1 MRRIKKVIALLTAVA
16 VFCSTFFGLGNIN
29 AYAGSSNST
38 YENLAAIHRYNPSW
52 SYTEYVNKISE
63 ISTLTSKEIIVQGRY
78 INPYIYEKYGNLVVY
93 GEPSGDFYETSS
105 GKMQHLSSRK
115 VGEYQFLGVDSLG
128 TNVTNDLYF
137 NPSASGGG
145 FASVAD
151 YKTTNWQAV
160 TGAEKTWLEINATQ
174 RSYLMN
180 SGFYDDDYTGSPANY
195 PATSLLGFLNNE
207 NTVKSKVY
215 VQSAPTLSVGGSVRL
230 EFIKPNK
237 NKSWNTLT
245 YEPMYPDFGR
255 LLSGSMRT
263 DKETYVIKSDATTVS
278 VGAWV
283 TGKVENCPANLL
295 KPMEFEYYESKDTKS
310 IITNANIESRE
321 FAKEFNRSSLSVGRN
336 VVELQGWFTVRSI
349 FPNDPWVTFGV
360 TKTVEIIVEEASSP
374 YAKMD
379 LVAEPDAV
387 VYSGQDMTSAMKM
400 NYSLDG
406 LSDTNKISDVKVYLY
421 PLYEGTTLYSFN
433 GTKALKGNTNQTVTL
448 KKELMT
454 GKETFDATYEALVTY
469 TLTDGTQYTAKDNG
483 TVRIALTPPTSP
495 PPSVDN
501 EPPVVS
507 IYAPS
512 AVYAGDEFTA
522 YSSAYDPDDDPL
534 TRKMFAPNGNIVQD
548 WHGESLT
555 LWYDTS
561 LIDTTQAVIAVAED
575 WDGGAEAHAF
585 VYVMAP
591 EPTAKIGIS
600 GTLKQNRTVII
611 EDKSFSPTN
620 FPVASKNLTIEPITP
635 GITAGDIKYHG
646 TLNDSSAK
654 NVLFKKPGEYRLT
667 LTVTNTAGYS
677 HTTITKITIE
687 EDKAPV
693 IRSENASVIY
703 RDPNNG
709 NKATYDIYSAIYS
722 PDNDNISS
730 TEVFVRKDADNNGSF
745 DNDAWTLIYSTTNM
759 EYYRTFL
766 NSIGKYQVKIVAQE
780 SFGQPTMSEF
790 LFSADYLKTEHIQT
804 VEVKNLAPSFSYSQ
818 KTIKKLDLVIDVDE
832 LNTSHSKATIESRV
846 NALVKPILQS
856 GGVNATVTVKDF
868 KYEWGKYTVDESSH
882 DGYTGYNRND
892 TNAKYWWQWIWRPSY
907 NSDNDTLWLLKKIGT
922 NSFSWSKEF
931 GYSKLD
937 LSGLGT
943 FQEYNKKTNPLLLRP
958 GTPDWAYMWL
968 ANTDPNALQ
977 MYNSIGFSPARGYY
991 GIDPLPKGSVS
1002 DRTGK
1007 WILMNPAYVRI
1018 DVDTRYSDYP
1028 DNVLSYSPGN
1038 YDDFLGKIYYSAQ
1051 PGFRELDYSYM
1062 VAQFENNNGATWYN
1076 TFSFGNVLI
1085 ATGEAIPLRKGN
1097 LIETFLGAENTKISG
1112 QENEFGVWY
1121 ERSPFLR
1128 SMEININNAM
1138 DLESNTQKVYAL
1150 VRDTA
1155 FEDTSKLQL
1164 ASTLFAND
1172 ITFYGLGKT
1181 ENSTSMNN
1189 VVSINDYK
1197 GAYLDTSNLDNALI
1211 ALANDIVSKA
1221 EGNAYSPTY
1230 LTIGEEIETT
1240 TVYED
1245 YEGDPQNATSLL
1257 IQHDPSV
1264 FDNSLGLDTRAGAS
1278 LSAFPTSFDKVG
1290 KYTFIAKA
1298 QDRPTTD
1305 SRFAEYNLWSKP
1317 SEKIIYVHR
1326 KPIPVPVVTLTNH
1339 GSYYGVSQF
1348 SQSYD
1353 LDHTSRS
1360 DKGIVMTQWWYKEA
1374 SSSSWISGMLPSTL
1388 PTGKDYLVKLE
1399 VTDMEYTSAT
1409 KVISVSTTPQNN
1421 PPIAQFNLN
1430 QNPIR
1435 QEYTMGY
1442 GSDIV
1447 DKSFD
1452 PDGDPIVQ
1460 WKWTVTKNGTK
1471 VNSGD
1476 SIKLY
1481 YGDTGTGDY
1490 VITLEVKDSNGAWS
1504 LPYSQT
1510 LSVVWDNLAPTLT
1523 ITPPNRDWA
1532 NTDMQVTIQA
1542 WDTGASGLSRILY
1555 AWSQSEQ
1562 ASDVQYTTVYTG
1574 GGSIYPIQN
1583 QEGIWYVF
1591 AQAVDN
1597 AGNSSPV
1604 VKAGPYKI
1612 DKTPPE
1618 ELKGSYLSGAR
1629 YIQGNRYYA
1638 KRGDTVT
1645 FEVDTN
1651 DRLSGVVQS
1660 GLVAWEYGMDPYSLS
1675 NRWGAWGSYNNQTSL
1690 NFGQPLNQT
1699 VTDNRMVT
1707 SYPITIQTSEDK
1719 IFPLSVITW
1728 DWASN
1733 QRGWEKTGME
1743 LVADNTPPAISAT
1756 PDKRDLENTE
1766 AIATVTVADTLSG
1779 VKHTRY
1785 VLTESSARP
1794 LSQPWT
1800 TEYNPQFNVSMNT
1813 SGYWYLHVEATDNVD
1828 NVSYTVFGPYGVDT
1842 EGPEI
1847 TIDPMECN
1855 WRNTSITPVITAS
1868 EKMTETVEL
1877 RYLVSDRT
1885 ERPLG
1890 GWDEVIT
1897 QSTASVL
1904 LDKEGIWYIHTE
1916 AKDTAGNIAYVMGGP
1931 YRIDLTQPELLTG
1944 SYVSGARHSIGST
1957 YYAKRGDTVTF
1968 SVDAND
1974 VLSGAFKLSL
1984 RAVEASRNPQGTY
1997 TRTTGYTDQN
2007 TQTSLDFKPATLTY
2021 STDNRLRASFP
2032 IELLS
2037 TSDGSFPLHV
2047 LAQDTAG
2054 NIRGFENS
2062 GRTLIADNTP
2072 PIILANQTEGICA
2085 PKASIGLTATDAL
2098 SGVKSM
2104 RYAWST
2110 GTATPS
2116 SGWTSV
2122 TGGTATAEQLDEG
2135 IFYLFVE
2142 ATDNCDNV
2150 SAIKRFGPYE
2160 VIHNRPPTVSI
2171 TGTTP
2176 SFLYEGDNLK
2186 VNFTVSDPDLDT
2198 LTCLIRLTKSGSS
2211 WDFNVTVSPV
2221 GGVYAPQSV
2230 SLMSNLL
2237 TGPGT
2242 IEITVTDPYDAQ
2254 DTDSYSFEVHPLGIT
2269 GYVSHTELWEQ
2280 NRQKYNAA
2288 ARASGREEHG
2298 PDVFFDGEM
2307 FVLHADTTVIN
2318 PASSVTA
2325 QHVKVSIVGESFS
2338 TVLDKTSATKFDKGW
2353 WEESM
2358 PRWKERPL
2366 DFLFQV
2372 TYSNGAA
2379 KEHTVRIYISEDQY
2393 WRLRMAF

>member
-1 MRRIKKVIALLTAVA
+1 MQKKVKRGWSVFLVLTLVISIISNIEP
-16 VFCSTFFGLGNIN
+16 VFSATI
-29 AYAGSSNST
+29 SSF
-38 YENLAAIHRYNPSW
+38 
-52 SYTEYVNKISE
+52 YTEMKSIFGNTPIWLETDFTGWIDDIATKENVNKINDKAYY
-63 ISTLTSKEIIVQGRY
+63 L
-78 INPYIYEKYGNLVVY
+78 NPYVYHHYNLITYGS
-93 GEPSGDFYETSS
+93 PSGDFYKTDS
-105 GKMQHLSSRK
+105 GRMRNASGQK
-115 VGEYQFLGVDSLG
+115 GEYKYIGYNFNGDLM
-128 TNVTNDLYF
+128 TNDEYY
-137 NPSASGGG
+137 SGSGPDG
-145 FASVAD
+145 HFSTRD
-151 YKTTNWQAV
+151 SYLKTNWYTDV
-160 TGAEKTWLEINATQ
+160 NNTEKWKGITTEQENRLISDKINPDTNEGV
-174 RSYLMN
+174 L
-180 SGFYDDDYTGSPANY
+180 YDDDYTGAPENR
-195 PATSLLGFLNNE
+195 PNVSLQDIFGSNSETKRIAEML
-207 NTVKSKVY
+207 T
-215 VQSAPTLSVGGSVRL
+215 APTVLSKGSVK
-230 EFIKPNK
+230 IKFKKTNGSL
-237 NKSWNTLT
+237 SWNTFIYDALAPNWKIEGT
-245 YEPMYPDFGR
+245 
-255 LLSGSMRT
+255 
-263 DKETYVIKSDATTVS
+263 IKPEKNSYTIASDQDEVTIKVF
-278 VGAWV
+278 V
-283 TGKVENCPANLL
+283 TGTALNIRTALL
-295 KPMEFEYYESKDTKS
+295 KNMTFEFYGKKESKTFG
-310 IITNANIESRE
+310 E
-321 FAKEFNRSSLSVGRN
+321 LSQTV
-336 VVELQGWFTVRSI
+336 WFTKTFTRGQLKVGSNTENLDSTVGITSI
-349 FPNDPWVTFGV
+349 F
-360 TKTVEIIVEEASSP
+360 TKDGTQYVKPTGTVEIIVEEAASP

-379 LVAEPDAV
+379 LVAAPDFI
-387 VYSGQDMTSAMKM
+387 VYTGQDMTSATKM

-406 LSDTNKISDVKVYLY
+406 LSDSKKISTVKVYLY
-421 PLYEGTTLYSFN
+421 PLYEGTTLYSFD
-433 GTKALKGNTNQTVTL
+433 GTKSLKGNTNQNVTL
-448 KKELMT
+448 KKELMN
-454 GKETFDATYEALVTY
+454 GVETFDATYEAIVIY
-469 TLTDGTQYTAKDNG
+469 TLTDGTQYTAKDNA
-483 TVRIALTPPTSP
+483 TIRIALTPPTSP

-501 EPPVVS
+501 NPPIVS

-522 YSSAYDPDDDPL
+522 YSSAYDPDNDPL

-548 WHGESLT
+548 WQGESLT
-555 LWYDTS
+555 LWYDQS
-561 LIDTTQAVIAVAED
+561 LIDTTQAIIAVAED

-611 EDKSFSPTN
+611 EDKSTSPSR
-620 FPVASKNLTIEPITP
+620 FPITSKNLTIEPVTS
-635 GITAGDIKYHG
+635 GITSADIKYHG
-646 TLNDSSAK
+646 SLNGSSSK
-654 NVLFKKPGEYRLT
+654 NVLFKKVGEYRLT
-667 LTVTNTAGYS
+667 LTVTNSAGYTN
-677 HTTITKITIE
+677 TTTTNIKVG

-693 IRSENASVIY
+693 IISENATVIY
-703 RDPNNG
+703 RDPSDYNR
-709 NKATYDIYSAIYS
+709 ATYDIYTSIYS
-722 PDNDNISS
+722 PDSDNISS
-730 TEVFVRKDADNNGSF
+730 VQVYIRKDADNNGSF
-745 DNDAWTLIYSTTNM
+745 ENDTWTWLHSTANM
-759 EYYRTFL
+759 EHYRTYM
-766 NSIGKYQVKIVAQE
+766 NEVGKYQMKIVAQE

-790 LFSADYLKTEHIQT
+790 LTSADYLKTEHIQT

-856 GGVNATVTVKDF
+856 GGVNATVTVKDY
-868 KYEWGKYTVDESSH
+868 KYEWGKYTIDESPH
-882 DGYTGYNRND
+882 DGYTGYVRE
-892 TNAKYWWQWIWRPSY
+892 TRPAYEWWVYPFSGAYGGKNFITDGYSWRFSEPVEW
-907 NSDNDTLWLLKKIGT
+907 NQFKLKT
-922 NSFSWSKEF
+922 NSNS
-931 GYSKLD
+931 LVV
-937 LSGLGT
+937 
-943 FQEYNKKTNPLLLRP
+943 
-958 GTPDWAYMWL
+958 
-968 ANTDPNALQ
+968 
-977 MYNSIGFSPARGYY
+977 YNSIGFSPARGFY
-991 GIDPLPKGSVS
+991 GIDPVTNG
-1002 DRTGK
+1002 DTYGK
-1007 WILMNPAYVRI
+1007 YSLVNLRYVYAS
-1018 DVDTRYSDYP
+1018 TYTAGNGYTYAFWE
-1028 DNVLSYSPGN
+1028 YSPGELN
-1038 YDDFLGKIYYSAQ
+1038 YGYTNGWESYVEPKYSSVYIHYNGFWDRGIANVYYAAYGD
-1051 PGFRELDYSYM
+1051 P
-1062 VAQFENNNGATWYN
+1062 
-1076 TFSFGNVLI
+1076 
-1085 ATGEAIPLRKGN
+1085 IPLRKGD
-1097 LIETFLGAENTKISG
+1097 LIETFVSTYNAKISG
-1112 QENEFGVWY
+1112 QENEFGIWY

-1245 YEGDPQNATSLL
+1245 YEGDPQNTTSLL

-1264 FDNSLGLDTRAGAS
+1264 FDNSLGLDTRAGKA

-1326 KPIPVPVVTLTNH
+1326 KPIPVPVVQLTNH
-1339 GSYYGVSQF
+1339 GSYYSVGQF

-1388 PTGKDYLVKLE
+1388 PAGKEYLVKLE

-1409 KVISVSTTPQNN
+1409 KVISVSTTPTNN

-1430 QNPIR
+1430 QNPVR
-1435 QEYTMGY
+1435 QDYTLGY

-1460 WKWTVTKNGTK
+1460 WKWTVTKNGNK
-1471 VNSGD
+1471 VNYGD
-1476 SIKLY
+1476 DIKLY

-1504 LPYSQT
+1504 LPYSQN

-1523 ITPPNRDWA
+1523 ITPSNRDWA

-1574 GGSIYPIQN
+1574 GGSIYPVQN

-1618 ELKGSYLSGAR
+1618 DLKGSYLSGAR

-1890 GWDEVIT
+1890 GWDKVT
-1897 QSTASVL
+1897 TLTTANVL
-1904 LDKEGIWYIHTE
+1904 LDKEGIWYIHAE

-1944 SYVSGARHSIGST
+1944 AYVSGARHSIGST
-1957 YYAKRGDTVTF
+1957 YYAKKGDTVTF

-1997 TRTTGYTDQN
+1997 TRTTGYIDQN

-2135 IFYLFVE
+2135 LFYLFVE

-2160 VIHNRPPTVSI
+2160 VIHNRPPAVSI

-2198 LTCLIRLTKSGSS
+2198 LSCVIKVTKGTNTWNFTS
-2211 WDFNVTVSPV
+2211 TISPIS
-2221 GGVYAPQSV
+2221 GVYAPQSAA
-2230 SLMSNLL
+2230 LINNIPIG
-2237 TGPGT
+2237 TGT
-2242 IEITVTDPYDAQ
+2242 IEITVTDPYNAK
-2254 DTDSYSFEVHPLGIT
+2254 DTDSCTFEVYPLGIT
-2269 GYVSHTELWEQ
+2269 GYVTHTELWEQ

-2298 PDVFFDGEM
+2298 TDVFFDGEM

-2318 PASSVTA
+2318 PSSGVTA
-2325 QHVKVSIVGESFS
+2325 QQVRVSIAGESFS
-2338 TVLDKTSATKFDKGW
+2338 TLLNKTSATQFDKGW

-2358 PRWKERPL
+2358 PRWKKRPL
-2366 DFLFQV
+2366 DFLFRV
-2372 TYSNGAA
+2372 TYSNGTL
-2379 KEHTVRIYISEDQY
+2379 KEHTVRIYISEDDY